1 MPAPFLTARGVSK
14 RYGATKALVDVDIEV
29 DRGSVH
35 ALVGENGAGKSTLG
49 KVIAGVV
56 RPDSGVIELAGRE
69 VAFGS
74 PRQALDAGVTIIA
87 QELSLVPD
95 RSVIENVYLGIED
108 HRGPWVRR
116 SAIRRRYE
124 RLTESTG
131 IWVDPGRLVGSLKV
145 GEQQKVEILR
155 AMAREAQLIVMDE
168 PTARLAQDETQA
180 LVTTIRNLSE
190 GGTTVVF
197 VSHFLDEVR
206 AVADTITIMRD
217 ARVVRTGPARDE
229 THESI
234 VVAMTGRPLD
244 MAFPPKVLP
253 AADAP
258 VVLEVTGLGRAGSF
272 DAVDLQV
279 RAGEIVALAGLVGAG
294 RSEVAHAIAGAAP
307 ADRGS
312 MRLVGRPFR
321 PTRPRVALDAG
332 IALIPE
338 SRKDQGLVLDRSVK
352 DNITLPYLRDVERLG
367 LIAGRRESDVAAE
380 LGTRVGVKYESP
392 EVDVRTLSGG
402 NQQKVLFARS
412 LMRTPVLLIADEP
425 TRGVDVGAKR
435 AIYDLIV
442 GLAEKGMAVLV
453 VSSELEEVLGLA
465 HRVVV
470 MRDGTVAGEF
480 DGTTVSEEAIM
491 QAAFGTKESDER

>member
-1 MPAPFLTARGVSK
+1 MPTPFLAARGLAK
-14 RYGATKALVDVDIEV
+14 RYGATQALVDVDIDV
-29 DRGSVH
+29 ARGSVH

-49 KVIAGVV
+49 KIIAGVV
-56 RPDSGVIELAGRE
+56 RPDDGVIELAGRA

-87 QELSLVPD
+87 QELSLVPE
-95 RSVIENVYLGIED
+95 RSVIENVFLGIES

-116 SAIRRRYE
+116 AAIARRYE
-124 RLTESTG
+124 ELTEATG
-131 IWVDPGRLVGSLKV
+131 IRVAPDRTVSTLKV

-155 AMAREAQLIVMDE
+155 AMARNAELVVMDE
-168 PTARLAQDETQA
+168 PTARLSQDETDA
-180 LVTTIRNLSE
+180 LMTTMRELSARGTTII
-190 GGTTVVF
+190 F

-217 ARVVRTGPARDE
+217 ARVVRTGPADQE
-229 THESI
+229 THETLI
-234 VVAMTGRPLD
+234 VGMTGRPLD
-244 MAFPPKVLP
+244 LAFPAKAPPPV
-253 AADAP
+253 DAP
-258 VVLEVTGLGRAGSF
+258 VVFEAAGLGRSGAFSG
-272 DAVDLQV
+272 VDLSI

-307 ADRGS
+307 ATEGTMS
-312 MRLVGRPFR
+312 LAGRPFR
-321 PTRPRVALDAG
+321 PARPRAALEAG
-332 IALIPE
+332 VALIPE

-352 DNITLPYLRDVERLG
+352 DNITLPYLRDVERFG
-367 LIAGRRESDVAAE
+367 LIAGRRESAVAAD
-380 LGTRVGVKYESP
+380 LGARVGVKYASP

-412 LMRTPVLLIADEP
+412 LMRTPVLLVADEP

-442 GLAEKGMAVLV
+442 GLAADGMAVLV
-453 VSSELEEVLGLA
+453 ISSELEEVIGLA

-470 MRDGTVAGEF
+470 MHDGTVSREL
-480 DGTTVSEEAIM
+480 DGMTVTEEAIM
-491 QAAFGTKESDER
+491 QAAFGLDGSEGR